1 MRKVLF
7 GLVLIVLV
15 VGFVFGVVYD
25 INNSSEKRL
34 LNDSIC
40 TDRYPLNRI
49 DDCDECHDLS

>member
-34 LNDSIC
+34 LNDAIC
-40 TDRYPLNRI
+40 TVNIR
-49 DDCDECHDLS
+49 